1 MSGLWAVVLISAVPL
16 VVLLPLWA
24 CYRQPSQQLSTILLI
39 ALLSGGAL
47 TFYSISLLYTTVIR
61 ATLLFYLTPVWSTL
75 ISIFFLQESVKWN
88 RWIAIVLGLSG
99 LYFIVGGGSGGD
111 SQPFNLGDWF
121 GLVSGCCWGIA
132 GVLIKKNAVTNITTL
147 ISWQHL
153 FGFLLALI
161 CCLWLTG
168 FEQIPEPSLWVSA
181 GLAMAAYS
189 WFGLIPSVFAI
200 LWASSRLFPGRVG
213 ILMMT
218 EVLARIF
225 HK

>member
-1 MSGLWAVVLISAVPL
+1 M
-16 VVLLPLWA
+16 
-24 CYRQPSQQLSTILLI
+24 
-39 ALLSGGAL
+39 
-47 TFYSISLLYTTVIR
+47 
-61 ATLLFYLTPVWSTL
+61 
-75 ISIFFLQESVKWN
+75 
-88 RWIAIVLGLSG
+88 
-99 LYFIVGGGSGGD
+99 
-111 SQPFNLGDWF
+111 
-121 GLVSGCCWGIA
+121 
-132 GVLIKKNAVTNITTL
+132 LIKKNAVTNITTL

-218 EVLARIF
+218 EVLVAVISAALFLNEPMQIMEWFGVALIISAGVLEVSGNDRPDA
-225 HK
+225 